1 MKKLAAEFAII
12 VAGVLLALAVDEW
25 RQDREELLIANEH
38 LSDIAAELRA
48 NLCTVERIRA
58 RALQKK
64 MESLQTVLLFL
75 NDPGAHVDDP
85 AALLQAFATSTSDT
99 KPWLVDNQ
107 FQALQNSGHVRLVSK
122 LQPDLQLAGT
132 YGGPEVLF
140 SQVDRIQGPYPVV
153 VNELIPA
160 QLQPELNQLAGYAI
174 DQHAPALADAED
186 LQRAVEDIRARR
198 VELLGLARNEAAVAT
213 AKWYALSRIQRNL
226 KEALE
231 SLAPWDRSTT
241 TIEEDRVAC
250 TAPRMPRPVSERR

>member
-25 RQDREELLIANEH
+25 RQDREELRIANEH
-38 LSDIAAELRA
+38 LSDISAELRA

-64 MESLQTVLLFL
+64 IESLQTVLQFL
-75 NDPGAHVDDP
+75 NDPGAHVEDP
-85 AALLQAFATSTSDT
+85 AGLLQAFAVSTSDA

-122 LQPDLQLAGT
+122 LQPDLELAGT
-132 YGGPEVLF
+132 YRGPEVLF
-140 SQVDRIQGPYPVV
+140 SQVDRIQGAYPIV

-160 QLQPELNQLAGYAI
+160 QLQPELSQLAGYARNR
-174 DQHAPALADAED
+174 DAPPLADEQN
-186 LQRAVEDIRARR
+186 LQRAIEGIRARR

-213 AKWYALSRIQRNL
+213 AKWYALSRIQSNL
-226 KEALE
+226 REALE

-241 TIEEDRVAC
+241 SIEEDRVAC
-250 TAPRMPRPVSERR
+250 TAPRKS